1 MAPEGVAHETQTC
14 PGEHVLGMQ
23 EVGVQ
28 FLHTA
33 RSDRKPVMAREQ
45 LLAIASCDPRTFL

>member
-1 MAPEGVAHETQTC
+1 MALEGVAHETQTC

-23 EVGVQ
+23 EIGVQ

-33 RSDRKPVMAREQ
+33 RSNRKPVMAREQ
-45 LLAIASCDPRTFL
+45 LLTIASYDPRTFL